1 MTGVGMAVVPWMT
14 FFGKWKKVFSV
25 KNDRVGITNLV
36 IPDSVIAPVV
46 S

>member
-25 KNDRVGITNLV
+25 NNDRVENRNLV
-36 IPDSVIAPVV
+36 IAPGV